1 MHRRLVRDYETK
13 PAHPESMIRIAM
25 ISNLSKRATDE
36 TPMTWYKLG
45 VPAWS
50 GIGTVFRC
58 MREAVATPTT
68 LTPLS
73 PIGRP
78 WSTQFLYG
86 RSGTGPFGLAS
97 RHRTCGACPVH
108 CPADRLSM
116 GSASCEVVCPA
127 RPFAPPE
134 RLDRMKPSHGRAP
147 WVPGRD
153 MSPNRDLSKEPHG
166 TRA

>member
-97 RHRTCGACPVH
+97 RHRT
-108 CPADRLSM
+108 
-116 GSASCEVVCPA
+116 PA
-127 RPFAPPE
+127 RARCTALPIACRWVLPPAKSSAPPG
-134 RLDRMKPSHGRAP
+134 PSLPRNG
-147 WVPGRD
+147 WTG
-153 MSPNRDLSKEPHG
+153 
-166 TRA
+166 

>member
-1 MHRRLVRDYETK
+1 
-13 PAHPESMIRIAM
+13 MIRIAM
-25 ISNLSKRATDE
+25 ISNLSNLSKRATDE
-36 TPMTWYKLG
+36 SRSELG
-45 VPAWS
+45 IPDWS

-58 MREAVATPTT
+58 RREAVATPTT

-97 RHRTCGACPVH
+97 RHRACGACPVH
-108 CPADRLSM
+108 WPADRLSM
-116 GSASCEVVCPA
+116 GFASCEVVCPA

-134 RLDRMKPSHGRAP
+134 RLDRMNSSHGRAP
-147 WVPGRD
+147 WAPGRD